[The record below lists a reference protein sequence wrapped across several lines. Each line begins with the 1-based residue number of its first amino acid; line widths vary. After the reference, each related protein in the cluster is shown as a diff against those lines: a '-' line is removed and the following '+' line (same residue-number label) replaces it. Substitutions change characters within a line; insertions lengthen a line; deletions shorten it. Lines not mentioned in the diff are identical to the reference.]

1 MSEHLRKVAAHTD
14 YDVHGG
20 CGASVGALRQ
30 TPIMHNTC
38 LICTAT
44 MDLPM
49 IGAHCALETCNVNDF
64 LPIRCKCDRLF
75 CKDHIS
81 PEMHACITLHTE
93 DKPAASSTSVH
104 KLQRCAADKCNK
116 PSLEAFV
123 ADNFD
128 TAGRIPAVCERC
140 KQSYCA
146 TYVPPTYFTVNLT
159 QESTGIGLQ
168 LHILVRLQIRTS
180 HLLVM
185 RRRRLY

>member
-1 MSEHLRKVAAHTD
+1 
-14 YDVHGG
+14 
-20 CGASVGALRQ
+20 
-30 TPIMHNTC
+30 
-38 LICTAT
+38 
-44 MDLPM
+44 M

-81 PEMHACITLHTE
+81 PEMHVCTTLHTE
-93 DKPAASSTSVH
+93 DKPTASTSVH

-128 TAGRIPAVCERC
+128 TAGRTPAVCERC
-140 KQSYCA
+140 KQSFCA
-146 TYVPPTYFTVNLT
+146 TYVPPTYFTINLT
-159 QESTGIGLQ
+159 QESTDIGLQ
-168 LHILVRLQIRTS
+168 LHIIVRLQIRTS

-185 RRRRLY
+185 RRRRLYWPKYSLRRALLQLLPLYRLRRNQTPPPILRKLLKYDRWNS